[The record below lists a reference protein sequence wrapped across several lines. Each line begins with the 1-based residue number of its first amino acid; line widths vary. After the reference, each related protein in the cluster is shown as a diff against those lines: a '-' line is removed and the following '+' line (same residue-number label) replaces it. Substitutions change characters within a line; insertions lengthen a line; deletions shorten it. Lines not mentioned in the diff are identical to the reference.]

1 MAHQPAAAQPQR
13 HLTGQQHLIGADR
26 TQQPPRQEEIHG
38 GFGRFPSDGP
48 VGALHGARRR
58 PPDQPIE
65 HGAPRLADRPEG
77 LVDRGRS
84 KRGGGYRREP
94 ARVLAEGRA
103 RGLGQVHGAAP
114 RQTQLSQPIKGPVHG
129 GDIVRQAHCC
139 GQLLVV
145 HRIAAT
151 LPGGNRLR
159 HQQVPGV
166 EAVKGPQ
173 GGRAGRKAF
182 DQLGQVE
189 RAGLRQIGPGTQ
201 QDSQLLGVEGPDR
214 VGKRTRR
221 GAHREA
227 PPDGASG

>member
-1 MAHQPAAAQPQR
+1 MVDS
-13 HLTGQQHLIGADR
+13 ADSR
-26 TQQPPRQEEIHG
+26 VTARSA
-38 GFGRFPSDGP
+38 RCTVP
-48 VGALHGARRR
+48 VGGPQTSRSSTARPASPTARRASSIVAGANGVGDTAAS
-58 PPDQPIE
+58 PPGCSPK
-65 HGAPRLADRPEG
+65 A
-77 LVDRGRS
+77 
-84 KRGGGYRREP
+84 
-94 ARVLAEGRA
+94 A

>member
-1 MAHQPAAAQPQR
+1 MDSADSRVAARSAR
-13 HLTGQQHLIGADR
+13 CTV
-26 TQQPPRQEEIHG
+26 
-38 GFGRFPSDGP
+38 P
-48 VGALHGARRR
+48 VGGPQTSRSSTARPASPTARRASS
-58 PPDQPIE
+58 IVA
-65 HGAPRLADRPEG
+65 GASGVGDTAA
-77 LVDRGRS
+77 
-84 KRGGGYRREP
+84 P